1 MKFKIP
7 FLKNF
12 SFFLLFTLIIV
23 SCNEDF
29 NTVGY
34 DLISTNDFE
43 TNKVKL
49 PVYSYQNEFLTDV
62 QVDGLTFQQ
71 LGEID
76 IPNIGR
82 SSAYIASQLS
92 FIPTDFFGLY
102 TPEDELG
109 DEDNEKAMEDME
121 EDYRK
126 TEVLSAELEVELQR
140 SEERKSELADML
152 QRHNLTRLTLKK
164 PVLIENRIN
173 DGTKK
178 TFNDIESIT
187 NR

>member
-1 MKFKIP
+1 MQ
-7 FLKNF
+7 
-12 SFFLLFTLIIV
+12 STLILMFLGATLV
-23 SCNEDF
+23 SG
-29 NTVGY
+29 GY
-34 DLISTNDFE
+34 FYYKDTQST
-43 TNKVKL
+43 
-49 PVYSYQNEFLTDV
+49 
-62 QVDGLTFQQ
+62 
-71 LGEID
+71 I
-76 IPNIGR
+76 
-82 SSAYIASQLS
+82 SQLKENNV
-92 FIPTDFFGLY
+92 ILRIA
-102 TPEDELG
+102 
-109 DEDNEKAMEDME
+109 DEDNQRAIADME
-121 EDYRK
+121 ENYRK

>member
-1 MKFKIP
+1 M
-7 FLKNF
+7 FLGV
-12 SFFLLFTLIIV
+12 TL
-23 SCNEDF
+23 
-29 NTVGY
+29 VGGGY
-34 DLISTNDFE
+34 FYYKDTQSTISELKDSNLILRIT
-43 TNKVKL
+43 
-49 PVYSYQNEFLTDV
+49 
-62 QVDGLTFQQ
+62 
-71 LGEID
+71 
-76 IPNIGR
+76 
-82 SSAYIASQLS
+82 A
-92 FIPTDFFGLY
+92 
-102 TPEDELG
+102 
-109 DEDNEKAMEDME
+109 EDNEKAMEDME
-121 EDYRK
+121 ENYRK

>member
-1 MKFKIP
+1 MQ
-7 FLKNF
+7 
-12 SFFLLFTLIIV
+12 STLILMFLGV
-23 SCNEDF
+23 
-29 NTVGY
+29 TLVGGGY
-34 DLISTNDFE
+34 FYYKDTQSTISELKDSNLILRIT
-43 TNKVKL
+43 
-49 PVYSYQNEFLTDV
+49 
-62 QVDGLTFQQ
+62 
-71 LGEID
+71 
-76 IPNIGR
+76 
-82 SSAYIASQLS
+82 A
-92 FIPTDFFGLY
+92 
-102 TPEDELG
+102 
-109 DEDNEKAMEDME
+109 EDNEKAMEDME
-121 EDYRK
+121 ENYRK

>member
-1 MKFKIP
+1 MQ
-7 FLKNF
+7 
-12 SFFLLFTLIIV
+12 STLILMFLGATLV
-23 SCNEDF
+23 SG
-29 NTVGY
+29 GY
-34 DLISTNDFE
+34 FYYKDTQST
-43 TNKVKL
+43 
-49 PVYSYQNEFLTDV
+49 
-62 QVDGLTFQQ
+62 
-71 LGEID
+71 I
-76 IPNIGR
+76 
-82 SSAYIASQLS
+82 SQLKENNV
-92 FIPTDFFGLY
+92 ILRIA
-102 TPEDELG
+102 
-109 DEDNEKAMEDME
+109 DEDNQRAIADME

-126 TEVLSAELEVELQR
+126 TEVLSAELEIELQR

>member
-1 MKFKIP
+1 MQ
-7 FLKNF
+7 
-12 SFFLLFTLIIV
+12 STLILMFLGATLV
-23 SCNEDF
+23 SG
-29 NTVGY
+29 GY
-34 DLISTNDFE
+34 FYYKDTQST
-43 TNKVKL
+43 
-49 PVYSYQNEFLTDV
+49 
-62 QVDGLTFQQ
+62 
-71 LGEID
+71 I
-76 IPNIGR
+76 
-82 SSAYIASQLS
+82 SQLKENNV
-92 FIPTDFFGLY
+92 ILRIA
-102 TPEDELG
+102 
-109 DEDNEKAMEDME
+109 DEDNQRAIADME

-126 TEVLSAELEVELQR
+126 TEVLSAELEIELQQ

>member
-1 MKFKIP
+1 MQ
-7 FLKNF
+7 
-12 SFFLLFTLIIV
+12 STLILMFLGV
-23 SCNEDF
+23 
-29 NTVGY
+29 TLVGGGY
-34 DLISTNDFE
+34 FYYKDTQST
-43 TNKVKL
+43 
-49 PVYSYQNEFLTDV
+49 
-62 QVDGLTFQQ
+62 
-71 LGEID
+71 I
-76 IPNIGR
+76 
-82 SSAYIASQLS
+82 SQLKDNNL
-92 FIPTDFFGLY
+92 ILRITA
-102 TPEDELG
+102 
-109 DEDNEKAMEDME
+109 EDNEKAMEDME
-121 EDYRK
+121 ENYRK